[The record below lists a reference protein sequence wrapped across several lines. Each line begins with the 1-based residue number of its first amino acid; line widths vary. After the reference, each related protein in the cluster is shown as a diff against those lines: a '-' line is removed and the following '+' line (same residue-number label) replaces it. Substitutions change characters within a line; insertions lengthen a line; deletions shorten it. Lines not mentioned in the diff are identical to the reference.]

1 MKILRSKRGSELVEA
16 SLVLPLLILMTAS
29 LIGAGAFSFRSMR
42 DMCRTQR
49 ELLEE
54 VDGSSAVYEKI
65 EKNTETSS
73 DIMGAYRETL
83 RRSYTA
89 TARAIDEAAVIRAGD
104 IAGIVGEGGSDEE
117 Q

>member
-1 MKILRSKRGSELVEA
+1 MKILRSKRGSELIEA

-54 VDGSSAVYEKI
+54 VDESRAVYEII
-65 EKNTETSS
+65 EKSIDTSS
-73 DIMGAYRETL
+73 DIKGAYGGTL
-83 RRSYTA
+83 RRPYTA

-104 IAGIVGEGGSDEE
+104 IAGIAGEGGSDEE